1 MFWGRT
7 TRVYDQY
14 SELMS
19 KENNLKEKFKI
30 ALISTE
36 NAISGDYLK
45 ENIKNKKTKKDL
57 NYFEIDSLN
66 SKEEFVKYRAES
78 DSRALLKKFS
88 NEKIFK
94 SNYPKNTACKSLY
107 EFSEKVRCELLGSE
121 MLKAQN

>member
-19 KENNLKEKFKI
+19 KENNLKEKSKI

-45 ENIKNKKTKKDL
+45 EHIKNKKAKKD
-57 NYFEIDSLN
+57 E
-66 SKEEFVKYRAES
+66 
-78 DSRALLKKFS
+78 
-88 NEKIFK
+88 
-94 SNYPKNTACKSLY
+94 
-107 EFSEKVRCELLGSE
+107 
-121 MLKAQN
+121 